1 MTTYLF
7 ANNAATTLAAPIT
20 SGATSLT
27 LSSGA
32 GAIFPNPGAGQ
43 AFSITM
49 KDAATGELT
58 EIMYCTS
65 RTGDVCT
72 IVRAQEGT
80 TAQAWTTGDF
90 AVNALTAGIASMFS
104 QNVGTLGTMAAQ
116 DADAV
121 AITGGSIN
129 VPTLEVG
136 GVPVLANPFTT
147 KGDILV
153 DNGTAPVR
161 LPVGTN
167 GQVLTADSTQA
178 DGVAW
183 ETPAVP
189 ALTTK
194 GDLLTNNGTT
204 NVRLPVGT
212 NGQALVADS
221 TQADGIK
228 WGTVLTNPMTTL
240 GDVIIGGAGGAPARL
255 AVGTAGQV
263 LTVNASAPDGV
274 DWETPAGGTLPL
286 TTKGDLLV
294 DTGGALARLPVGT
307 DGQVLSADSTQTA
320 GVKWE
325 ANTPTLPLTTKGD
338 LLVDTG
344 SGLARLPV
352 GSDGQVLSASS
363 AQTTGLL
370 WEANTPTLPL
380 TTKGDLLVDTGSGL
394 ARLGVGSDGQVL
406 TADSTQTD
414 GVKWTT
420 PGSGGGSVWT
430 FGVYASR
437 PSASTLGSGNIYS
450 ATDTQ
455 ENYISNGTSYTVI
468 PGGGTEIGYAEITTP
483 QTTTGTT
490 PAAISGLTFTF
501 VAGERPVIIEMDG
514 IATQNTASAIGNF
527 SMQINGSEVCSAPFS
542 SPTNSTTVVLHRE
555 QRLSSLTPGTTYTY
569 ALYFSSAVGGGT
581 TEAYATTTCTFK
593 IRAVTT

>member
-20 SGATSLT
+20 SGAASLT
-27 LSSGA
+27 VASGA

-58 EIMYCTS
+58 EIMYCTA

-72 IVRAQEGT
+72 VVRAQEGT

-90 AVNALTAGIASMFS
+90 VSNALTAGIAALFT
-104 QNVGTLGTMAAQ
+104 QNAGSLGTMAAQ
-116 DADAV
+116 NANAV

-136 GVPVLANPFTT
+136 GVPVLANPLTT

-167 GQVLTADSTQA
+167 GQVLTADNAQA

-194 GDLLTNNGTT
+194 GDLLTNNGTA

-240 GDVIIGGAGGAPARL
+240 GDMIVAGAAGAPARL

-307 DGQVLSADSTQTA
+307 NGQVLSADSTQTT
-320 GVKWE
+320 GLLWE
-325 ANTPTLPLTTKGD
+325 TNTPTLPLTTKGD

-344 SGLARLPV
+344 GSLARLPV
-352 GSDGQVLSASS
+352 GS
-363 AQTTGLL
+363 
-370 WEANTPTLPL
+370 N
-380 TTKGDLLVDTGSGL
+380 
-394 ARLGVGSDGQVL
+394 GQVL

-414 GVKWTT
+414 GVKWAT
-420 PGSGGGSVWT
+420 PSGGGSGSVWT
-430 FGVYASR
+430 LGTYASR
-437 PSASTLGSGNIYS
+437 PTAATLGAGNIYS

-455 ENYISNGTSYTVI
+455 ENYLSNGTSYTVI
-468 PGGGTEIGYAEITTP
+468 PGGGTEIGYAEITAS
-483 QTTTGTT
+483 QSTGSSS
-490 PAAISGLTFTF
+490 AVAITGLTFTF
-501 VAGERPVIIEMDG
+501 VAPERPVIIEMDG
-514 IATQNTASAIGNF
+514 VATQNTLAAIGNF
-527 SMQINGSEVCSAPFS
+527 SMQINGVEVCSCPFT
-542 SPTNSTTVVLHRE
+542 SPTNATTLPLHRE
-555 QRLSSLTPGTTYTY
+555 QRLSALTPGTTYTY
-569 ALYFSSAVGGGT
+569 ALFFSSAVGGGT
-581 TEAYATTTCTFK
+581 TMAYATTTNTFK